1 MLVIYIQNSQ
11 YTNTNTFTDSAVVDK
26 QKPIGRYVCVSVCV
40 CHSVC
45 HSLCVCVCVCHSV
58 CVCMCVCHSVC
69 VCVCCMCVCVCV
81 CVWSSHQ
88 AMSQVMLLDYSITFN
103 LQHYVLNCTCRPLL
117 RKWTDPLNTLC
128 GCGLPTFCLSCGG
141 TGEGHMVYGYCLGK
155 GSPSTFD
162 CTGKVFSTICTSL

>member
-1 MLVIYIQNSQ
+1 MRWKPNGHKPWRRWFKRNVRVVRGRKDLW
-11 YTNTNTFTDSAVVDK
+11 DSGSERRWP
-26 QKPIGRYVCVSVCV
+26 QKSFWKTSESGVLL
-40 CHSVC
+40 
-45 HSLCVCVCVCHSV
+45 LCVCVHV
-58 CVCMCVCHSVC
+58 VC